1 MNLEETILRCNL
13 ELKLDNNTEGYG
25 NCFPNAI
32 IQQCRRPEI
41 KAWLQN
47 RKPWATASNYRVL
60 RTKITNFALEQK
72 LKAIVDLKSH
82 HNKEIKN
89 IEKKSWLDY
98 WKNMEQEGIW
108 VEHLFVQMTAWYFE
122 LDINILTTSSKLPKP
137 FIVIS
142 GNANQIPNFVSGP
155 PILIGNYTN
164 IHYQSLV
171 PTTSKWRIE
180 EVNCSTSKKKTKVN
194 NESEESKSDEFKY
207 IENNNQITFTELGD
221 GKFECPFCTTK
232 ITD

>member
-1 MNLEETILRCNL
+1 MNLEETIRRCNL

-41 KAWLQN
+41 KAWLQK
-47 RKPWATASNYRVL
+47 RKPWATTSNHQVL
-60 RTKITNFALEQK
+60 RTKITNFAIEQK
-72 LKAIVDLKSH
+72 LKAIIDLKSH
-82 HNKEIKN
+82 YNKEIIK

-98 WKNMEQEGIW
+98 WENMAQEGIW

-155 PILIGNYTN
+155 PMLIGN
-164 IHYQSLV
+164 
-171 PTTSKWRIE
+171 
-180 EVNCSTSKKKTKVN
+180 
-194 NESEESKSDEFKY
+194 
-207 IENNNQITFTELGD
+207 
-221 GKFECPFCTTK
+221 
-232 ITD
+232 